1 MQSEVKDLLLIFSV
15 GLMIDGAEL
24 DIRLLLRDVL
34 VVTGHQK
41 SRVDSIFIDIVRGQR
56 Q

>member
-15 GLMIDGAEL
+15 GLMMAGAEL

-34 VVTGHQK
+34 VVTGHK
-41 SRVDSIFIDIVRGQR
+41 NPRVD
-56 Q
+56 